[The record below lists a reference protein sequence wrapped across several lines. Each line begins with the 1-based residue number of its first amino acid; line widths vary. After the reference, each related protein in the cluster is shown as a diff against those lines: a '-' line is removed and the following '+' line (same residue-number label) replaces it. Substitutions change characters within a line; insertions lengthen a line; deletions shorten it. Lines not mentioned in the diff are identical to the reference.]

1 MNYSV
6 METVLSEAVLGF
18 VSMTLGVPEAG
29 TLGLLPMV
37 ASSGLKGPGF
47 LAFSAQ
53 DVCFYKLC

>member
-29 TLGLLPMV
+29 TLGLPPPMV
-37 ASSGLKGPGF
+37 ASSGPAL
-47 LAFSAQ
+47 SAR
-53 DVCFYKLC
+53 D